1 MNGAMIKSEILRAV
15 KHTLRMTAWRFAHP
29 RRGGISVLPL
39 PVILS
44 EREGSGLPLLVI
56 LRSAATKDLGLEP
69 GKTKS
74 EILRAV
80 KRTLRMTPKSSHS
93 ERSGGTKADLRT
105 ARDDCNTPNN
115 QKGGIIP

>member
-44 EREGSGLPLLVI
+44 EAIAEHPRRGGISVLPLLVI
-56 LRSAATKDLGLEP
+56 LRSAATKDLGVEW
-69 GKTKS
+69 GHDQ
-74 EILRAV
+74 
-80 KRTLRMTPKSSHS
+80 KRDP
-93 ERSGGTKADLRT
+93 SGGEAYPQ
-105 ARDDCNTPNN
+105 DDT
-115 QKGGIIP
+115 QKQSF